1 VFHAVPEFIYGMV
14 ASSKW
19 PLHLSSFVNTF
30 ELTKAADRDKS
41 SSPTVVVMAPPHPIN
56 EPPSKSITPA
66 IDAADVARLLQFH
79 LKRVGCDP
87 GAIEGFWSDGA
98 RRALEQF
105 NRRTGTKF
113 DVKVATIDALDA
125 LKAQT
130 ARVCPLVCDTGYRMK
145 NDHCVPEPKAAS
157 KPKKTP
163 GDRPTDA
170 ARASGDGQ
178 GQVICDRGG
187 CKSVPKNCRLAI
199 GTRGDSSS
207 NMPQGPQST
216 LVCN

>member
-1 VFHAVPEFIYGMV
+1 MV

-105 NRRTGTKF
+105 NRRTGTKL

-130 ARVCPLVCDTGYRMK
+130 ARVCPLVCDTG
-145 NDHCVPEPKAAS
+145 
-157 KPKKTP
+157 
-163 GDRPTDA
+163 
-170 ARASGDGQ
+170 
-178 GQVICDRGG
+178 
-187 CKSVPKNCRLAI
+187 
-199 GTRGDSSS
+199 
-207 NMPQGPQST
+207 
-216 LVCN
+216 